1 MLDEIRWIQEYP
13 KLKEQYNFLL
23 KDYGRLELDKYELK
37 DTIFHRDMKI
47 KRLVRYIKALLYFI
61 LFLIFMLI
69 VTNCEAKANLVPKT
83 LDTQQAHKLYCRYGP
98 ITLDHSNDRINKQ
111 KTLIKF
117 IDGGKQ
123 SNDKKEIRK

>member
-47 KRLVRYIKALLYFI
+47 KRLIRYIKGLLYFI
-61 LFLIFMLI
+61 FFLLFMLI

-83 LDTQQAHKLYCRYGP
+83 IDTQQAHKLYCRYGP
-98 ITLDHSNDRINKQ
+98 LDHSNDRINKQ
-111 KTLIKF
+111 RTLIKF